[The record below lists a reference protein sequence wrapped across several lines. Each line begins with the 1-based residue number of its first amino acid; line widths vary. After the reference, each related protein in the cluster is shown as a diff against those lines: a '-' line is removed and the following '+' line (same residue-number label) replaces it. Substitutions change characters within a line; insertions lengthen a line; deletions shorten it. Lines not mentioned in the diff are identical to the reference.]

1 MHRSLVGFV
10 EQPLL
15 LRVLLAREIRDLD
28 LARRDRLLGSFDLSL
43 PHQDSRPINSHL
55 ASECHKGVIRG
66 AQWRS
71 VALSDR
77 QLTARSIRGHQRSSE
92 VIRGHQW
99 SSVVISGTHLQVKP
113 GLHVS
118 ERVEWVGLREHAP
131 LAVAAHDVVAARA
144 LEVFELGEG
153 LSAYGARA

>member
-1 MHRSLVGFV
+1 VVISGHQRSSEVVSG
-10 EQPLL
+10 
-15 LRVLLAREIRDLD
+15 
-28 LARRDRLLGSFDLSL
+28 
-43 PHQDSRPINSHL
+43 HQRS
-55 ASECHKGVIRG
+55 SEVISG
-66 AQWRS
+66 HQRS
-71 VALSDR
+71 SEV
-77 QLTARSIRGHQRSSE
+77 IRGHQWSSE

-144 LEVFELGEG
+144 LEVFELREG